1 MFHFA
6 NLQLASRPTVLPFPS
21 PNSAATLPLSDPTA
35 LTTPGSSLDCLLP
48 DVFHLACPPLCESV
62 SFPFERM
69 NYFFF
74 QHLGFFYLSRYEFI
88 CKHRFETL
96 NTTVLNN
103 DPGAARLG
111 NRFEE
116 PAELLSLLHSP
127 TSTHRVQFS
136 HILFPLFASM
146 TTLSPFFFS
155 HYRKRLN
162 AYKTITHFGCLYSP
176 GWPGSCCVDRP

>member
-96 NTTVLNN
+96 NTTVLND

-111 NRFEE
+111 DRFWGTSQAAE
-116 PAELLSLLHSP
+116 PAS
-127 TSTHRVQFS
+127 QS
-136 HILFPLFASM
+136 HIHAPSPIFPHPFPLICIHDNTFPLF
-146 TTLSPFFFS
+146 LFS
-155 HYRKRLN
+155 L
-162 AYKTITHFGCLYSP
+162 
-176 GWPGSCCVDRP
+176 